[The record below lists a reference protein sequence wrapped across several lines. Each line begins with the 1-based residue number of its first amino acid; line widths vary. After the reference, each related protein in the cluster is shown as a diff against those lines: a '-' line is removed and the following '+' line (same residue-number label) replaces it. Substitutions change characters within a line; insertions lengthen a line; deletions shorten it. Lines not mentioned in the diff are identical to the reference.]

1 MSKVNFLLLCLILAV
16 LASCG
21 TVKETPK
28 PTEQEEPK
36 PVVVADEDASS
47 GKVVLPLQ
55 KMQISSD
62 YRMVQVKGGTF
73 MMESTDGQQK
83 EIKVK
88 DFYIGET
95 EVTQALW
102 SEIMGDNPSHFKG
115 DDLPVE
121 NVSWNDC
128 QEFVQKLNA
137 KTGQKFRLPTEAEWE
152 FAARGGN
159 RSHDLPLSGSNS
171 ADDVAWFCDNSD
183 VKTHPVGLKSSN
195 EIGLYDMSGNVWE
208 WCQNLDNSN
217 EQPCVLRG
225 GSWYNSPS
233 FCSVSKRYERNA
245 DYSGNGSGFR
255 LVLDL

>member
-1 MSKVNFLLLCLILAV
+1 MSKVRFLLLSLLLAL

-28 PTEQEEPK
+28 QNEQETQK
-36 PVVVADEDASS
+36 PTVTVEEDLSS
-47 GKVVLPLQ
+47 GKTVLFLH

-62 YRMVQVKGGTF
+62 YRMVSVKGGVF
-73 MMESTDGQQK
+73 MMGADGDNQR
-83 EIKVK
+83 EVKVK
-88 DFYIGET
+88 DFYIGEN

-102 SEIMGDNPSHFKG
+102 EEIMGNNPSHFKG
-115 DDLPVE
+115 EDLPVE
-121 NVSWNDC
+121 NVSWEDC

-159 RSHDLPLSGSNS
+159 KTHNFALSGSNT
-171 ADDVAWFCDNSD
+171 ADDVAWFCDNSE
-183 VKTHPVGLKSSN
+183 VKTHPVKQKSSN

-208 WCQNLDNSN
+208 WCQAIEGSGGNSF
-217 EQPCVLRG
+217 VLCG

-233 FCSVSKRYERNA
+233 FCGVTKRYEREAN
-245 DYSGNGSGFR
+245 YSGKGSGFR